1 MTDAVKVN
9 VLLTENM
16 MELEKQ
22 LLTGKIV
29 LIGPLSDTIVLT
41 ELGLLTVIGKWLL
54 KGEMVQRGLGL
65 FTDNKVLWIIGPLQL
80 VLELCRH
87 GTICGGFA

>member
-1 MTDAVKVN
+1 MSSSHTLELPTNLSISKLKSPKTIHSFCSRKHFSIESEKSEMTDAVKVN

-29 LIGPLSDTIVLT
+29 LIGPLSDIIVLT
-41 ELGLLTVIGKWLL
+41 WLGLLTVIGK
-54 KGEMVQRGLGL
+54 
-65 FTDNKVLWIIGPLQL
+65 
-80 VLELCRH
+80 
-87 GTICGGFA
+87 

>member
-29 LIGPLSDTIVLT
+29 LTW
-41 ELGLLTVIGKWLL
+41 LGLLTVIGK
-54 KGEMVQRGLGL
+54 
-65 FTDNKVLWIIGPLQL
+65 
-80 VLELCRH
+80 
-87 GTICGGFA
+87 

>member
-29 LIGPLSDTIVLT
+29 LTW
-41 ELGLLTVIGKWLL
+41 LGLLTVIGKWLL
-54 KGEMVQRGLGL
+54 HVK
-65 FTDNKVLWIIGPLQL
+65 L
-80 VLELCRH
+80 VLYIY
-87 GTICGGFA
+87 GVYAVTVPK